1 MILSQTR
8 TAHSFNFELT
18 LTICKGNL
26 MTSSAIWDKSA
37 RVNSQRLIKLYEPV
51 GRVQFVV
58 LKNLR
63 ALIYPKLYEKNHV
76 ISSK

>member
-1 MILSQTR
+1 
-8 TAHSFNFELT
+8 
-18 LTICKGNL
+18 

-63 ALIYPKLYEKNHV
+63 ALIYPKLHEKNHV

>member
-8 TAHSFNFELT
+8 TAHSIDFELT

-63 ALIYPKLYEKNHV
+63 DFDLSQIAREKSRNF
-76 ISSK
+76 